1 MSVTLPLDQVSITLS
16 FVLKLTGSP
25 VLTQLRTGPKNTSS
39 QYPSLGLP
47 PSNGKMV
54 VHTVVGRFS
63 KATHFIPLPK
73 LPSVR
78 ETATIVLDHIFRI
91 HGLPVDVVSDRG
103 PQFVSKFWTEF
114 CGQLGATAR
123 LSSGYH
129 PCFQEKT
136 RLLLSPPAPDICPS
150 AS

>member
-1 MSVTLPLDQVSITLS
+1 
-16 FVLKLTGSP
+16 
-25 VLTQLRTGPKNTSS
+25 
-39 QYPSLGLP
+39 
-47 PSNGKMV
+47 MV
-54 VHTVVGRFS
+54 VLTVVGSFS

-73 LPSVR
+73 LPS
-78 ETATIVLDHIFRI
+78 AIVLDHVFRI

-129 PCFQEKT
+129 PQTNGQAEHVGSEMCGVCWTVILEFQFNHGQV
-136 RLLLSPPAPDICPS
+136 RA
-150 AS
+150 